1 MTLDSREVPHPVE
14 VDLASPLFEQAAV
27 YLKPREL
34 SLLEEAYQYSR
45 KAHQGQFRK
54 TGEPYVSHP
63 VAVSQILTSWN
74 LDAPAL
80 IAALLHDV
88 VEDTHITKS
97 EIGQKYGEVVADLV
111 DGVSKLDKISFE
123 SQKHEQAENFRK
135 MLLAMAKDVRVM
147 LIKLADRLH
156 NMRTLTAMQPQ
167 KRRRIA
173 KETLEIYAP
182 IANRLGLN
190 DVYRELQELSLSH
203 LYPNRYKV
211 LSKAVKRARGNRKEL
226 IKKVLGSL
234 QDCLRDHKFE
244 ATVSGREKA
253 IHSIYRKMTTKTLSF
268 AEVFDIYGFRV
279 VVKDIPSCYV
289 ALGILHQRYKP
300 VPGKFKDYIAIPKA
314 NGYQSLHSTL
324 LSPVGTPIEV
334 QIRTTNMDQIAES
347 GVASHWL
354 YKETDDTSL
363 SELQTRTHQWM
374 QNLLQLQSEPGNA
387 AEFLEHLKLDL
398 FPDEV
403 FVFTPKGKIISLP
416 RGATTIDFAYA
427 VHTDVGNSTLAA
439 KVNHEPAPLNTELR
453 SGDRVE
459 IITSKQATANPH
471 WLRFIVTSKA
481 RSQIRHSVKSQQHE
495 ESALLGARLLKQAL
509 NDLKMEPD
517 TIAREHWDR
526 LAKEYTGKTKN
537 EILSEIGLGKQLAI
551 VVARHLLALDDN
563 AETQTNAQKTSLVI
577 HGTEGMALQFAKCCH
592 PIPGDPIIGYLK
604 KGHGLNIHT
613 HDCPISRRAHNDPH
627 KWIDVEWDP
636 DSSKSFLVKICV
648 LAQNGKGLLGK
659 IATKVSAAN
668 ANIETGNFEQNDS
681 ANYAEINLS
690 ILVTNRI
697 HLARVI
703 RNVRSLDEVTRI
715 TRLKS

>member
-27 YLKPREL
+27 YLKPGEL

-226 IKKVLGSL
+226 IKNVLGSL
-234 QDCLRDHKFE
+234 QDCLKDHKFE
-244 ATVSGREKA
+244 AIVSGREKA

-551 VVARHLLALDDN
+551 VVARHL
-563 AETQTNAQKTSLVI
+563 
-577 HGTEGMALQFAKCCH
+577 
-592 PIPGDPIIGYLK
+592 
-604 KGHGLNIHT
+604 
-613 HDCPISRRAHNDPH
+613 
-627 KWIDVEWDP
+627 
-636 DSSKSFLVKICV
+636 
-648 LAQNGKGLLGK
+648 
-659 IATKVSAAN
+659 
-668 ANIETGNFEQNDS
+668 
-681 ANYAEINLS
+681 
-690 ILVTNRI
+690 
-697 HLARVI
+697 
-703 RNVRSLDEVTRI
+703 
-715 TRLKS
+715 

>member
-88 VEDTHITKS
+88 VEDTHITKA
-97 EIGQKYGEVVADLV
+97 EIGRKYGEVVADLV

-387 AEFLEHLKLDL
+387 AEFLEHLKLD
-398 FPDEV
+398 
-403 FVFTPKGKIISLP
+403 
-416 RGATTIDFAYA
+416 
-427 VHTDVGNSTLAA
+427 
-439 KVNHEPAPLNTELR
+439 
-453 SGDRVE
+453 
-459 IITSKQATANPH
+459 
-471 WLRFIVTSKA
+471 
-481 RSQIRHSVKSQQHE
+481 
-495 ESALLGARLLKQAL
+495 
-509 NDLKMEPD
+509 
-517 TIAREHWDR
+517 
-526 LAKEYTGKTKN
+526 
-537 EILSEIGLGKQLAI
+537 
-551 VVARHLLALDDN
+551 
-563 AETQTNAQKTSLVI
+563 
-577 HGTEGMALQFAKCCH
+577 
-592 PIPGDPIIGYLK
+592 
-604 KGHGLNIHT
+604 
-613 HDCPISRRAHNDPH
+613 
-627 KWIDVEWDP
+627 
-636 DSSKSFLVKICV
+636 
-648 LAQNGKGLLGK
+648 
-659 IATKVSAAN
+659 
-668 ANIETGNFEQNDS
+668 
-681 ANYAEINLS
+681 
-690 ILVTNRI
+690 
-697 HLARVI
+697 
-703 RNVRSLDEVTRI
+703 
-715 TRLKS
+715 

>member
-1 MTLDSREVPHPVE
+1 M
-14 VDLASPLFEQAAV
+14 
-27 YLKPREL
+27 
-34 SLLEEAYQYSR
+34 
-45 KAHQGQFRK
+45 
-54 TGEPYVSHP
+54 
-63 VAVSQILTSWN
+63 
-74 LDAPAL
+74 
-80 IAALLHDV
+80 
-88 VEDTHITKS
+88 
-97 EIGQKYGEVVADLV
+97 
-111 DGVSKLDKISFE
+111 
-123 SQKHEQAENFRK
+123 
-135 MLLAMAKDVRVM
+135 
-147 LIKLADRLH
+147 
-156 NMRTLTAMQPQ
+156 
-167 KRRRIA
+167 
-173 KETLEIYAP
+173 
-182 IANRLGLN
+182 
-190 DVYRELQELSLSH
+190 
-203 LYPNRYKV
+203 
-211 LSKAVKRARGNRKEL
+211 
-226 IKKVLGSL
+226 LGSL
-234 QDCLRDHKFE
+234 QDCLKDHKFE
-244 ATVSGREKA
+244 AIVSGREKA

-334 QIRTTNMDQIAES
+334 QIRTTNMDQIAGS

-517 TIAREHWDR
+517 NIAREHWDR

-537 EILSEIGLGKQLAI
+537 EILSEIG
-551 VVARHLLALDDN
+551 
-563 AETQTNAQKTSLVI
+563 
-577 HGTEGMALQFAKCCH
+577 
-592 PIPGDPIIGYLK
+592 
-604 KGHGLNIHT
+604 
-613 HDCPISRRAHNDPH
+613 
-627 KWIDVEWDP
+627 
-636 DSSKSFLVKICV
+636 
-648 LAQNGKGLLGK
+648 
-659 IATKVSAAN
+659 
-668 ANIETGNFEQNDS
+668 
-681 ANYAEINLS
+681 
-690 ILVTNRI
+690 
-697 HLARVI
+697 
-703 RNVRSLDEVTRI
+703 
-715 TRLKS
+715 